1 MTMSDTTNRPR
12 PERPRKTAH
21 RGVARRLARTLTTA
35 MSLLGLTALSG
46 VAHAQ
51 TPPATPTPPAAD
63 GTASGT
69 PSPATP
75 ASPSSATARTG
86 TTGRAPAQNA
96 TGAPTASAATATGA
110 PAASNTADLA
120 VEMFIPGVY
129 WSLTRGVQTATF
141 QYGMRIYN
149 RGSGT
154 VNNATFA
161 FAMDPAPTKLKY
173 VAGDAKD
180 VVISGGR
187 MSGTIPSIAP
197 GKFATVGI
205 SGVFPSVN
213 STRWTATV
221 APPAGVADSDPSSN
235 RASDTVT
242 LDSPLTSIL
251 TMIWQDKETTA
262 PGEDRVYTMHVENR
276 GFVAVPDARLLMTY
290 SLDGAADDTTTATVE
305 CAGRHACPTWA
316 DGKAFTVKDGVI
328 FDRRVA
334 LKARSELVIKV
345 TIRTQAKCTAGQKIT
360 VTNKV
365 FVGKGKGVDVAGQ
378 TTDSR
383 VGYIASRDCSSDT
396 SPVTVTKEQ
405 GSETVATGQGRH
417 YELSLDNPGAK
428 SLLLTLRDAYKVV
441 NATGERSTATVS
453 CLSSRGQARCPKWA
467 DGKAFDVVNGKVI
480 DAREVLLPA
489 KSNIRFRV
497 VVNSR
502 VECAG
507 GSKIEAHNS
516 ASVESKAG
524 EPLTSRTSD
533 AVKGYI
539 ACNDVSTATDV
550 RQSGTEIGTP
560 LGISA
565 VISNSAGVAENVA
578 VETQIPSGVAIRD
591 QVKPTCAVTGA
602 ANGGTRCPAD
612 LAWDPARRK
621 LKGTVPSIA
630 KGESVRI
637 GVDGV
642 LGMTRQE
649 GAQPGSESRSAT
661 PTVRQTV
668 RRTVRTTASALGDT
682 KPETNASQAV
692 VLVPRAP
699 VRPTDPSA
707 SASATPASPS
717 ATSTPASPS
726 ATSTPAS
733 PSATSTP
740 ASPSAT
746 SMPAS
751 PSATSTS
758 ASPSATSTPASP
770 APSPTGTGTADP
782 TPAPPVTA
790 SPAPPVTASPAPPVA
805 PTATPAPPTTPPA
818 SASVTSAAPRSSR
831 GTASG
836 SATARGPVLVATP
849 APSPQHPSVV
859 ASPSIT
865 LDQGRSPSGPGEGTD
880 APNPA
885 RGSQTSANAA
895 GSPHGP
901 GGAPRLARTGS
912 GSRGLIAAAAAAIAA
927 GTLILR
933 RRRACRP

>member
-12 PERPRKTAH
+12 PEGSRKTAR

-161 FAMDPAPTKLKY
+161 FAMDPAPTKLEY

-180 VVISGGR
+180 VVVSGGR

-213 STRWTATV
+213 STRWTAAV

-242 LDSPLTSIL
+242 LDSPSTSIL

-726 ATSTPAS
+726 ATS
-733 PSATSTP
+733 
-740 ASPSAT
+740 
-746 SMPAS
+746 M
-751 PSATSTS
+751 
-758 ASPSATSTPASP
+758 PASP

-782 TPAPPVTA
+782 T
-790 SPAPPVTASPAPPVA
+790 PAPPVTASPAPPVA

-912 GSRGLIAAAAAAIAA
+912 GSRGLIAAAVAAIAA

>member
-21 RGVARRLARTLTTA
+21 RGAARRLARTLTTA

-649 GAQPGSESRSAT
+649 GAQPESESRSAT

-707 SASATPASPS
+707 SASATPTSPS
-717 ATSTPASPS
+717 ATSTS
-726 ATSTPAS
+726 
-733 PSATSTP
+733 
-740 ASPSAT
+740 
-746 SMPAS
+746 AS

-782 TPAPPVTA
+782 TPAPPV
-790 SPAPPVTASPAPPVA
+790 A

-818 SASVTSAAPRSSR
+818 SASVTSAAPRSPR

-885 RGSQTSANAA
+885 RGSQTSASAA

>member
-1 MTMSDTTNRPR
+1 MTMSRTTNRPR
-12 PERPRKTAH
+12 PEGSRKTAR
-21 RGVARRLARTLTTA
+21 RGAASRLARTLAIA

-305 CAGRHACPTWA
+305 CARRHTCPTWA

-428 SLLLTLRDAYKVV
+428 SLLLTLHDAYKVV

-649 GAQPGSESRSAT
+649 GAQPASESRSAT
-661 PTVRQTV
+661 PTVRQ
-668 RRTVRTTASALGDT
+668 TVRTTASALGDT

-733 PSATSTP
+733 P
-740 ASPSAT
+740 
-746 SMPAS
+746 
-751 PSATSTS
+751 
-758 ASPSATSTPASP
+758 

-782 TPAPPVTA
+782 T
-790 SPAPPVTASPAPPVA
+790 PAPPVTASPAPPVA

-818 SASVTSAAPRSSR
+818 SASVTSAAPRSPR

-865 LDQGRSPSGPGEGTD
+865 LDQGRSPSSGPGEGTD

>member
-717 ATSTPASPS
+717 ATST
-726 ATSTPAS
+726 
-733 PSATSTP
+733 
-740 ASPSAT
+740 
-746 SMPAS
+746 
-751 PSATSTS
+751 S

>member
-717 ATSTPASPS
+717 ATST
-726 ATSTPAS
+726 
-733 PSATSTP
+733 
-740 ASPSAT
+740 
-746 SMPAS
+746 
-751 PSATSTS
+751 S

-782 TPAPPVTA
+782 TPAPPVTASPAPPVTA

>member
-865 LDQGRSPSGPGEGTD
+865 LDQGRSPSGSGED
-880 APNPA
+880 AAAPNPA
-885 RGSQTSANAA
+885 RGSQTSADAA
-895 GSPHGP
+895 GSPYGS
-901 GGAPRLARTGS
+901 GSASRLARTGS

>member
-12 PERPRKTAH
+12 PEGPRKTAR
-21 RGVARRLARTLTTA
+21 RGVARRLARTLAIA

-51 TPPATPTPPAAD
+51 TPPAPPTPPAAD

-180 VVISGGR
+180 VVVSGGR

-405 GSETVATGQGRH
+405 DSETVATGQSRY

-649 GAQPGSESRSAT
+649 GAQPASESRSAT
-661 PTVRQTV
+661 PTVRQ
-668 RRTVRTTASALGDT
+668 TVRTTASALGDT

-717 ATSTPASPS
+717 ATSTS
-726 ATSTPAS
+726 
-733 PSATSTP
+733 

-751 PSATSTS
+751 PAPSTS
-758 ASPSATSTPASP
+758 ASP

-782 TPAPPVTA
+782 T
-790 SPAPPVTASPAPPVA
+790 PAPPVA

-818 SASVTSAAPRSSR
+818 SASVTSAAPRSPR

>member
-1 MTMSDTTNRPR
+1 MTMSRTTNRPR
-12 PERPRKTAH
+12 PEGSRKTAR
-21 RGVARRLARTLTTA
+21 RGAASRLARTLAIA

-120 VEMFIPGVY
+120 VEMFIPGMY

-161 FAMDPAPTKLKY
+161 FAMDPAPTKLEY

-180 VVISGGR
+180 VVVSGGR

-405 GSETVATGQGRH
+405 DSETVATGQSRY

-649 GAQPGSESRSAT
+649 GAQPASESRSAT
-661 PTVRQTV
+661 PTVRQ
-668 RRTVRTTASALGDT
+668 TVRTTASALGDT

-717 ATSTPASPS
+717 ATSTS
-726 ATSTPAS
+726 
-733 PSATSTP
+733 

-751 PSATSTS
+751 PAPSTS
-758 ASPSATSTPASP
+758 ASP

-818 SASVTSAAPRSSR
+818 SASVTSAAPRSPR

>member
-565 VISNSAGVAENVA
+565 VISNFAGVAENVA

-661 PTVRQTV
+661 PTDRQTV

-717 ATSTPASPS
+717 ATSTSASPS
-726 ATSTPAS
+726 ATST
-733 PSATSTP
+733 
-740 ASPSAT
+740 
-746 SMPAS
+746 PAS

>member
-717 ATSTPASPS
+717 ATST
-726 ATSTPAS
+726 
-733 PSATSTP
+733 
-740 ASPSAT
+740 
-746 SMPAS
+746 
-751 PSATSTS
+751 S

-790 SPAPPVTASPAPPVA
+790 SPAPPVTAS
-805 PTATPAPPTTPPA
+805 PAPPTTPPA

>member
-717 ATSTPASPS
+717 ATSTSASPS
-726 ATSTPAS
+726 ATSTP
-733 PSATSTP
+733 
-740 ASPSAT
+740 
-746 SMPAS
+746 
-751 PSATSTS
+751 

>member
-405 GSETVATGQGRH
+405 DSETVATGQSRY

-649 GAQPGSESRSAT
+649 GAQPASESRSAT
-661 PTVRQTV
+661 PTVRQ
-668 RRTVRTTASALGDT
+668 TVRTTASALGDT

-707 SASATPASPS
+707 SASA
-717 ATSTPASPS
+717 AT
-726 ATSTPAS
+726 
-733 PSATSTP
+733 
-740 ASPSAT
+740 
-746 SMPAS
+746 PAS

-758 ASPSATSTPASP
+758 ASPSATSTSASPSATSMPASP

-782 TPAPPVTA
+782 T
-790 SPAPPVTASPAPPVA
+790 PAPPVA

-818 SASVTSAAPRSSR
+818 SASVTSAAPRSPR

>member
-305 CAGRHACPTWA
+305 CARRHTCPTWA

-717 ATSTPASPS
+717 ATST
-726 ATSTPAS
+726 
-733 PSATSTP
+733 
-740 ASPSAT
+740 
-746 SMPAS
+746 
-751 PSATSTS
+751 S

-782 TPAPPVTA
+782 T
-790 SPAPPVTASPAPPVA
+790 PAPPVTASPAPPVA

>member
-35 MSLLGLTALSG
+35 MSLLGLAALSG

-75 ASPSSATARTG
+75 ASPSSAAARTG
-86 TTGRAPAQNA
+86 TASRAPAQNA

-120 VEMFIPGVY
+120 VEMYIPGVY

-149 RGSGT
+149 RGSST

-161 FAMDPAPTKLKY
+161 FAMDPAPTKLEY
-173 VAGDAKD
+173 MGGGAKD
-180 VVISGGR
+180 VTVSGGR

-205 SGVFPSVN
+205 FGVFPSVS

-242 LDSPLTSIL
+242 LAPASTSIL
-251 TMIWQDKETTA
+251 TTIGQDKETTA

-276 GFVAVPDARLLMTY
+276 GFVTVPDARLLMTY

-305 CAGRHACPTWA
+305 CAGQRTCPTWA

-328 FDRRVA
+328 FDRRAA
-334 LKARSELVIKV
+334 LAARSQLDIKV

-378 TTDSR
+378 TADSK

-405 GSETVATGQGRH
+405 GSETVATGQDRH
-417 YELSLDNPGAK
+417 YELSLANPGAK

-453 CLSSRGQARCPKWA
+453 CLGAMGQARCPTWA

-480 DAREVLLPA
+480 DAGEVLLPA

-602 ANGGTRCPAD
+602 ANGGSRCPAD

-649 GAQPGSESRSAT
+649 GAQPASESRSAT
-661 PTVRQTV
+661 PTV

-717 ATSTPASPS
+717 ATSTR
-726 ATSTPAS
+726 TP
-733 PSATSTP
+733 
-740 ASPSAT
+740 
-746 SMPAS
+746 
-751 PSATSTS
+751 
-758 ASPSATSTPASP
+758 P
-770 APSPTGTGTADP
+770 APSPTGTGTAGP
-782 TPAPPVTA
+782 TPAPPATA
-790 SPAPPVTASPAPPVA
+790 SPTTPASPTATTAPPVA

-818 SASVTSAAPRSSR
+818 SASVTSAAPRSPR

>member
-161 FAMDPAPTKLKY
+161 FAMDPAPTKLEY

-180 VVISGGR
+180 VVVSGGR

-649 GAQPGSESRSAT
+649 GAQPASESRSAT
-661 PTVRQTV
+661 PTVRQ
-668 RRTVRTTASALGDT
+668 TVRTTASALGDT

-717 ATSTPASPS
+717 ATSTS
-726 ATSTPAS
+726 
-733 PSATSTP
+733 

-751 PSATSTS
+751 PAPSTS
-758 ASPSATSTPASP
+758 ASP

-782 TPAPPVTA
+782 T
-790 SPAPPVTASPAPPVA
+790 PAPPVA

-818 SASVTSAAPRSSR
+818 SASVTSAAPRSPR

>member
-161 FAMDPAPTKLKY
+161 FAMDPAPTKLEY

-717 ATSTPASPS
+717 ATST
-726 ATSTPAS
+726 
-733 PSATSTP
+733 
-740 ASPSAT
+740 
-746 SMPAS
+746 
-751 PSATSTS
+751 S

-782 TPAPPVTA
+782 T
-790 SPAPPVTASPAPPVA
+790 PAPPVTASPAPPVA

>member
-305 CAGRHACPTWA
+305 CARRHTCPTWA

-661 PTVRQTV
+661 PTDRQTV

-717 ATSTPASPS
+717 ATSTPASP
-726 ATSTPAS
+726 
-733 PSATSTP
+733 
-740 ASPSAT
+740 
-746 SMPAS
+746 
-751 PSATSTS
+751 
-758 ASPSATSTPASP
+758 

-782 TPAPPVTA
+782 TPAPPVTASPAPPVTA

>member
-35 MSLLGLTALSG
+35 MSLLGLAALSG

-51 TPPATPTPPAAD
+51 TPPATPTPPVAA

-75 ASPSSATARTG
+75 SPATSASSSSAAARTG

-453 CLSSRGQARCPKWA
+453 CLSSRSQARCPKWA

-602 ANGGTRCPAD
+602 ANGGSRCPAD

-649 GAQPGSESRSAT
+649 GAQPASESRSAT
-661 PTVRQTV
+661 PTDRQTV

-726 ATSTPAS
+726 ATS
-733 PSATSTP
+733 
-740 ASPSAT
+740 
-746 SMPAS
+746 M
-751 PSATSTS
+751 
-758 ASPSATSTPASP
+758 PASP

-790 SPAPPVTASPAPPVA
+790 SPTTPAS
-805 PTATPAPPTTPPA
+805 PTATTAPPTTVPTATTATATA
-818 SASVTSAAPRSSR
+818 SASVTSAAPRSPR

-865 LDQGRSPSGPGEGTD
+865 LGQGRSPSGSGEDAD

-885 RGSQTSANAA
+885 RGSQTSADAA
-895 GSPHGP
+895 GSPYGS
-901 GGAPRLARTGS
+901 GSASRLARTGS

-927 GTLILR
+927 GTLVLR

>member
-1 MTMSDTTNRPR
+1 MTMSRTTNRPR
-12 PERPRKTAH
+12 PEGSRKTAR
-21 RGVARRLARTLTTA
+21 RGAASRLARTLAIA

-120 VEMFIPGVY
+120 VEMFIPGMY

-161 FAMDPAPTKLKY
+161 FAMDPAPTKLEY

-180 VVISGGR
+180 VVVSGGR

-242 LDSPLTSIL
+242 LDSPSTSIL

-649 GAQPGSESRSAT
+649 GAQPASESRSAT
-661 PTVRQTV
+661 PTDLQTV
-668 RRTVRTTASALGDT
+668 RQTVRTTASALGDT

-733 PSATSTP
+733 PSATS
-740 ASPSAT
+740 
-746 SMPAS
+746 M
-751 PSATSTS
+751 
-758 ASPSATSTPASP
+758 PASP

-782 TPAPPVTA
+782 T
-790 SPAPPVTASPAPPVA
+790 PAPPVTASPAPPVA

-818 SASVTSAAPRSSR
+818 SASVTSAAPRSPR

-912 GSRGLIAAAAAAIAA
+912 GSRGLIAAAVAAIAA

>member
-180 VVISGGR
+180 VVVSGGR

-305 CAGRHACPTWA
+305 CARRHACPTWA

-649 GAQPGSESRSAT
+649 GAQPASESRSAT

-717 ATSTPASPS
+717 ATSTPV
-726 ATSTPAS
+726 
-733 PSATSTP
+733 
-740 ASPSAT
+740 
-746 SMPAS
+746 S

-758 ASPSATSTPASP
+758 ASP

-782 TPAPPVTA
+782 TPA
-790 SPAPPVTASPAPPVA
+790 SPVTASPAPPVA

-818 SASVTSAAPRSSR
+818 SASVTSAVPRSPR

>member
-1 MTMSDTTNRPR
+1 MTMSRTTNRPR
-12 PERPRKTAH
+12 PEGSRKTAR
-21 RGVARRLARTLTTA
+21 RGAASRLARTLAIA

-120 VEMFIPGVY
+120 VEMFIPGMY

-161 FAMDPAPTKLKY
+161 FAMDPAPTKLEY

-180 VVISGGR
+180 VVVSGGR

-649 GAQPGSESRSAT
+649 GAQPASESRSAT
-661 PTVRQTV
+661 PTVRQ
-668 RRTVRTTASALGDT
+668 TVRTTASALGDT

-717 ATSTPASPS
+717 ATSTS
-726 ATSTPAS
+726 
-733 PSATSTP
+733 

-751 PSATSTS
+751 PAPSTS
-758 ASPSATSTPASP
+758 ASP

-782 TPAPPVTA
+782 T
-790 SPAPPVTASPAPPVA
+790 PAPPVA

-818 SASVTSAAPRSSR
+818 SASVTSAAPRSPR

>member
-717 ATSTPASPS
+717 ATSTR
-726 ATSTPAS
+726 TP
-733 PSATSTP
+733 
-740 ASPSAT
+740 
-746 SMPAS
+746 
-751 PSATSTS
+751 
-758 ASPSATSTPASP
+758 P
-770 APSPTGTGTADP
+770 APSPTGTGTAGP
-782 TPAPPVTA
+782 TPAPPATA
-790 SPAPPVTASPAPPVA
+790 SPTTPASPTATTAPPVA

-818 SASVTSAAPRSSR
+818 SASVTSAAPRSPR

>member
-35 MSLLGLTALSG
+35 MSLLGLAALSG

-75 ASPSSATARTG
+75 ASPSSAAARTG
-86 TTGRAPAQNA
+86 TASRAPAQNA

-120 VEMFIPGVY
+120 VEMYIPGVY

-149 RGSGT
+149 RGSST

-180 VVISGGR
+180 VTVSGGR

-205 SGVFPSVN
+205 FGVFPSVS

-242 LDSPLTSIL
+242 LAPASTSIL
-251 TMIWQDKETTA
+251 TTIGQDKETTA

-276 GFVAVPDARLLMTY
+276 GFVTVPDARLLMTY

-305 CAGRHACPTWA
+305 CAGQRTCPTWA

-602 ANGGTRCPAD
+602 ANGGSRCPAD

-649 GAQPGSESRSAT
+649 GAQPASESRSAT
-661 PTVRQTV
+661 PTDLQTV
-668 RRTVRTTASALGDT
+668 RQTVRTTASALGDT

-717 ATSTPASPS
+717 ATSTR
-726 ATSTPAS
+726 TP
-733 PSATSTP
+733 
-740 ASPSAT
+740 
-746 SMPAS
+746 
-751 PSATSTS
+751 
-758 ASPSATSTPASP
+758 P
-770 APSPTGTGTADP
+770 APSPTGTGTAGP
-782 TPAPPVTA
+782 TPAPPATA
-790 SPAPPVTASPAPPVA
+790 SPTTPASPTATTAPPVA

-818 SASVTSAAPRSSR
+818 SASVTSAAPRSPR

>member
-717 ATSTPASPS
+717 ATST
-726 ATSTPAS
+726 
-733 PSATSTP
+733 
-740 ASPSAT
+740 
-746 SMPAS
+746 
-751 PSATSTS
+751 S

-782 TPAPPVTA
+782 T
-790 SPAPPVTASPAPPVA
+790 PAPPVTASPAPPVA

>member
-21 RGVARRLARTLTTA
+21 RGAARRLARTLTTA

-180 VVISGGR
+180 VVVSGGR

-305 CAGRHACPTWA
+305 CARRHTCPTWA

-649 GAQPGSESRSAT
+649 GAQPESESRSTT
-661 PTVRQTV
+661 PTVRQ
-668 RRTVRTTASALGDT
+668 TVRTTASALGDT
-682 KPETNASQAV
+682 KPEGNASQAV

-707 SASATPASPS
+707 SASATP
-717 ATSTPASPS
+717 T
-726 ATSTPAS
+726 
-733 PSATSTP
+733 
-740 ASPSAT
+740 
-746 SMPAS
+746 S

-770 APSPTGTGTADP
+770 SATSPTGTGTADP
-782 TPAPPVTA
+782 
-790 SPAPPVTASPAPPVA
+790 
-805 PTATPAPPTTPPA
+805 TPAPPTTPPA
-818 SASVTSAAPRSSR
+818 SASVTSAAPRSPR

>member
-262 PGEDRVYTMHVENR
+262 PGEDRVDTMHVENR

-717 ATSTPASPS
+717 ATST
-726 ATSTPAS
+726 
-733 PSATSTP
+733 
-740 ASPSAT
+740 
-746 SMPAS
+746 
-751 PSATSTS
+751 S

-790 SPAPPVTASPAPPVA
+790 SPAPPVTAS
-805 PTATPAPPTTPPA
+805 
-818 SASVTSAAPRSSR
+818 
-831 GTASG
+831 
-836 SATARGPVLVATP
+836 LVATP

>member
-1 MTMSDTTNRPR
+1 MTMSRTTNRPR
-12 PERPRKTAH
+12 PEGSRKTAH
-21 RGVARRLARTLTTA
+21 RGAASRLARTLAIA

-120 VEMFIPGVY
+120 VEMFIPGMY

-161 FAMDPAPTKLKY
+161 FAMDPAPTKLEY

-180 VVISGGR
+180 VVVSGGR

-242 LDSPLTSIL
+242 LDSPSTSIL

-602 ANGGTRCPAD
+602 ANGGSRCPAD

-649 GAQPGSESRSAT
+649 GAQPASESRSAT
-661 PTVRQTV
+661 PTDLQTV

-726 ATSTPAS
+726 ATST
-733 PSATSTP
+733 
-740 ASPSAT
+740 
-746 SMPAS
+746 
-751 PSATSTS
+751 S

-782 TPAPPVTA
+782 T
-790 SPAPPVTASPAPPVA
+790 PAPPVTASPAPPVA

>member
-405 GSETVATGQGRH
+405 DSETVATGQSRY

-649 GAQPGSESRSAT
+649 GAQPASESRSAT
-661 PTVRQTV
+661 PTVRQ
-668 RRTVRTTASALGDT
+668 TVRTTASALGDT

-717 ATSTPASPS
+717 ATSTS
-726 ATSTPAS
+726 
-733 PSATSTP
+733 

-746 SMPAS
+746 SM
-751 PSATSTS
+751 
-758 ASPSATSTPASP
+758 PASP

-782 TPAPPVTA
+782 T
-790 SPAPPVTASPAPPVA
+790 PAPPVA

-818 SASVTSAAPRSSR
+818 SASVTSAAPRSPR

>member
-180 VVISGGR
+180 VVVSGGR

-717 ATSTPASPS
+717 ATSTS
-726 ATSTPAS
+726 
-733 PSATSTP
+733 
-740 ASPSAT
+740 
-746 SMPAS
+746 AS

-790 SPAPPVTASPAPPVA
+790 SPAPPVA

-818 SASVTSAAPRSSR
+818 SASVTSAAPRSPR

-865 LDQGRSPSGPGEGTD
+865 LGQGRSPSGSGED
-880 APNPA
+880 AAAPNPA
-885 RGSQTSANAA
+885 RGSQTSADAA
-895 GSPHGP
+895 GSPYGS
-901 GGAPRLARTGS
+901 GSASRLARTGS

-927 GTLILR
+927 GTLVLR

>member
-12 PERPRKTAH
+12 PEGPRKTAR
-21 RGVARRLARTLTTA
+21 RGVARRLARTLAIA

-180 VVISGGR
+180 VVVSGGR

-405 GSETVATGQGRH
+405 DSETVATGQSRY

-649 GAQPGSESRSAT
+649 GAQPASESRSAT
-661 PTVRQTV
+661 PTVRQ
-668 RRTVRTTASALGDT
+668 TVRTTASALGDT

-717 ATSTPASPS
+717 ATSTS
-726 ATSTPAS
+726 
-733 PSATSTP
+733 

-751 PSATSTS
+751 PAPSTS
-758 ASPSATSTPASP
+758 ASP

-782 TPAPPVTA
+782 T
-790 SPAPPVTASPAPPVA
+790 PAPPVA

-818 SASVTSAAPRSSR
+818 SASVTSAAPRSPR

>member
-717 ATSTPASPS
+717 ATSTSASPS
-726 ATSTPAS
+726 ATST
-733 PSATSTP
+733 
-740 ASPSAT
+740 
-746 SMPAS
+746 PAS

-782 TPAPPVTA
+782 T
-790 SPAPPVTASPAPPVA
+790 PAPPVTASPAPPVA

>member
-51 TPPATPTPPAAD
+51 TLPATPTPPAAD

-661 PTVRQTV
+661 PTDRQTV

-707 SASATPASPS
+707 SASAT
-717 ATSTPASPS
+717 
-726 ATSTPAS
+726 
-733 PSATSTP
+733 
-740 ASPSAT
+740 
-746 SMPAS
+746 PAS

>member
-305 CAGRHACPTWA
+305 CARRHTCPTWA

-717 ATSTPASPS
+717 ATSTPASP
-726 ATSTPAS
+726 
-733 PSATSTP
+733 
-740 ASPSAT
+740 
-746 SMPAS
+746 
-751 PSATSTS
+751 
-758 ASPSATSTPASP
+758 

-782 TPAPPVTA
+782 T
-790 SPAPPVTASPAPPVA
+790 PAPPVTASPAPPVA

-818 SASVTSAAPRSSR
+818 SASVTSAAPRSPR

-885 RGSQTSANAA
+885 RGSQTSASAA